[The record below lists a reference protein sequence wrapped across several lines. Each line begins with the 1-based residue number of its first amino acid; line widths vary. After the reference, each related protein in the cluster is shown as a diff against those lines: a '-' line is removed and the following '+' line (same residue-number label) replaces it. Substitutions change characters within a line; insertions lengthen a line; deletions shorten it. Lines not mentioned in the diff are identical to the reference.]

1 MLVFYLFA
9 GIIKKEKRKKS
20 ETMKR
25 PVLVVLAAGIG
36 SRYGGIKQME
46 KFGKHGEVLL
56 HYSVFD
62 AMRGGFEKVVFIIR
76 QDIEKDFRETVI
88 SRMEGNVKYE
98 LAFQELD
105 SLIPPDIFAAA
116 KKNGRTK
123 PWGTAHALLCAA
135 DKIDA
140 PFVAINA
147 DDFYGREAFA
157 AMGEF
162 LSGPNLKDGAIVP
175 YKLES
180 TLSLSGTVA
189 RGVCEIKDEYLVSI
203 DELTAIEKK
212 DGIIFNTGPDDAK
225 REFQAD
231 TPVSMNFM
239 GYPDSIL
246 PKFKQYFDEF
256 IAVSGGE
263 LKSECYLPKASDWFI
278 KNGYLKMRALNADA
292 EWFGVTYK
300 EDKEAAIKR
309 LQELTAQGVYPA
321 PLW

>member
-1 MLVFYLFA
+1 
-9 GIIKKEKRKKS
+9 
-20 ETMKR
+20 MKR
-25 PVLVVLAAGIG
+25 PILVVLAAGIG

-62 AMRGGFEKVVFIIR
+62 ALRGGFEKVVFIIR
-76 QDIEKDFRETVI
+76 GDIEKDFRETVLA
-88 SRMEGNVKYE
+88 RMEGNVQYE

-105 SLIPPDIFAAA
+105 SLIPPDIFAEVQ
-116 KKNGRTK
+116 KNGRTK

-135 DKIDA
+135 GKINA
-140 PFVAINA
+140 PFAAINA

-162 LSGPNLKDGAIVP
+162 LSAPGLKDGAIVP
-175 YKLES
+175 YKLEP
-180 TLSLSGTVA
+180 TLSLMGTVA
-189 RGVCEIKDEYLVSI
+189 RGVCEVKDEYLVSI
-203 DELTAIEKK
+203 DELIAIEKK
-212 DGIIFNTGPDDAK
+212 DGVIFNTGPDGSRQELK
-225 REFQAD
+225 AD
-231 TPVSMNFM
+231 TPVSMNFL

-256 IAVSGGE
+256 IAASGRE

-278 KNGYLKMRALNADA
+278 KNNDLKIRALTADA

-300 EDKEAAIKR
+300 EDKDAATKR